1 MLRLL
6 LSLLRPLPELAK
18 ELRLL
23 RELYELDLASRTPP
37 VYRLT
42 EKPSKRDTE
51 VTYQG
56 QSDDTPR
63 HKRWFQGAGL
73 PEDEDVLD

>member
-6 LSLLRPLPELAK
+6 LSFLRPLPQIAA

-23 RELYELDLASRTPP
+23 RELYELELSSREKPI
-37 VYRLT
+37 YRLT

-51 VTYQG
+51 VLYGEETVPAHKQW
-56 QSDDTPR
+56 DTSE
-63 HKRWFQGAGL
+63 W
-73 PEDEDVLD
+73 DE